1 MKVLRTFLLLLIGC
15 LSTQVSARLGG
26 FEYNHIQYSV
36 IKDGETYTSNVRL
49 TSFTSEYSGNF
60 EIPEYIDFYDES
72 DGGTYRYYVTE
83 IGQLSG
89 GGVYSNN
96 DHLKTLTSI
105 TIPSH
110 IKKLHDSCF
119 SGCGENITSVTIQEG
134 VEEIGY
140 GVFMVFNKLTSITL
154 PSTLRYL
161 GVNSFQH
168 CDALESVTIPEGL
181 TRIEKGTFCPC
192 DKLKTVNLPN
202 TITSIGEGA
211 FMNCPLLENI
221 NIPTALESIETNA
234 FNNCDAIT
242 SIELP
247 GSFRTVGVSAFFDCD
262 NLESVVLN
270 EGATTICNNAFER
283 CHKLSSV
290 TLPSTI
296 TTIGNAAFRDCALTS
311 IVLPEGL
318 KAIGN
323 DAFHSNVNL
332 KTANYPAGIET
343 AGCGIF
349 ANCGFTSF
357 TIPEGITSV
366 PEYFL
371 ASCNKLKEVK
381 LPQSLLEICDYAFSS
396 TPLETLT
403 IPQNVR
409 DIYIRFTIFS
419 SSLKTLVMECTTPPT
434 MHDVNDAA
442 WRNDNGKVVVP
453 LGTLSTY
460 RAAPF
465 WGDKDNN
472 ENYLVRN
479 IVEPREDEVTIA
491 DGTAYTC
498 TYDVVVDDLKY
509 ARRYKNN
516 NWQAWYVPFEMTI
529 TQEMA
534 TNFSFGK
541 FAGTYTDDE
550 EFFLTVVYLKVGDV
564 MKPHTPYFI
573 KAKMADE
580 NNDQII
586 TIGNATLKA
595 AEEMGFTML
604 SAEKKIT
611 IHGIYQSK
619 TATEE
624 DKDWYAYA
632 GGLYRHPNVGTTLSP
647 YRFYM
652 TIEDREDNPYF
663 TTPKPSQVKMMVIG
677 DDETSIEEIDGE
689 VIQLSDAVY
698 DLSGRKVTTRPKKGI
713 YIKKGK
719 KILF

>member
-15 LSTQVSARLGG
+15 LSTQVSARWES
-26 FEYNHIQYSV
+26 FKYNEIWYDV
-36 IKDGETYTSNVRL
+36 IKDGDMCTSNVRL
-49 TSFTSEYSGNF
+49 TSFTSEYTGNF
-60 EIPEYIDFYDES
+60 EIPVYIDFYD
-72 DGGTYRYYVTE
+72 DMDKCTYRYYVTE
-83 IGQLSG
+83 IGQTTG
-89 GGVYSNN
+89 GGVYYYN
-96 DHLKTLTSI
+96 DHLRALTSI

-110 IKKLHDSCF
+110 IKKLHDDCF
-119 SGCGENITSVTIQEG
+119 YWCGGNITSVIIEDG

-140 GVFMVFNKLTSITL
+140 GAFMSFTKLTSIRL
-154 PSTLRYL
+154 PSTLKYL

-181 TRIEKGTFCPC
+181 TRIENSTFVHC
-192 DKLKTVNLPN
+192 DILKTVNLPN
-202 TITSIGEGA
+202 TITSIGESA

-221 NIPTALESIETNA
+221 NIPTTLESIETNA

-247 GSFRTVGVSAFFDCD
+247 GSVRTVGVSAFFDCN

-270 EGATTICNNAFER
+270 EGATTIGNDAFR
-283 CHKLSSV
+283 SCHKLSSV

-296 TTIGNAAFRDCALTS
+296 TSIGNMAFRDCALTTL
-311 IVLPEGL
+311 VLPEGL
-318 KAIGN
+318 KTIGN
-323 DAFHSNVNL
+323 GAFRDNTNL
-332 KTANYPAGIET
+332 NTVNYPAGIET
-343 AGCGIF
+343 QGIEIF
-349 ANCGFTSF
+349 SNCGFTSF
-357 TIPEGITSV
+357 TIPEGITVV

-371 ASCNKLKEVK
+371 AGCNKLKEVK
-381 LPQSLLEICDYAFSS
+381 LPQSLLEIRGYAFSS

-403 IPQNVR
+403 IPKNVT
-409 DIYIRFTIFS
+409 DIYSSFTVFS

-472 ENYLVRN
+472 DNYLVRN

-573 KAKMADE
+573 KAKMADV

-595 AEEMGFTML
+595 AEEMGFIML

-624 DKDWYAYA
+624 DKDWYAYS
-632 GGLYRHPNVGTTLSP
+632 GGLYCQPEVGTTLSP

-698 DLSGRKVTTRPKKGI
+698 DLSGRKVNTEPKKGI

>member
-15 LSTQVSARLGG
+15 LSTQVSARWEG
-26 FEYNHIQYSV
+26 FEYNNIRYSV
-36 IKDGETYTSNVRL
+36 ITDGETPNTNVRIE
-49 TSFTSEYSGNF
+49 SFTSEYSGDF
-60 EIPEYIDFYDES
+60 VIPTSIDFYDNMDEC
-72 DGGTYRYYVTE
+72 TYHYNVTE
-83 IGQLSG
+83 IRGTG
-89 GGVYSNN
+89 INYNE
-96 DHLKTLTSI
+96 HLKQLTSI

-110 IKKLHDSCF
+110 IKKVHDSF
-119 SGCGENITSVTIQEG
+119 LYGGENLTSITFEDG

-140 GVFMVFNKLTSITL
+140 GAFMSFTKLTSIRL
-154 PSTLRYL
+154 PSTLKYL

-168 CDALESVTIPEGL
+168 CDALESVTIPSGV
-181 TRIEKGTFCPC
+181 TCIQKGTFCHC
-192 DKLKTVNLPN
+192 DKLTTVNLPN
-202 TITSIGEGA
+202 TITSIGDDA
-211 FMNCPLLENI
+211 FINCPLLENI
-221 NIPTALESIETNA
+221 NMPSSLESIGENA
-234 FNNCDAIT
+234 FKGCDAIT

-247 GSFRTVGVSAFFDCD
+247 STLRTIGVYAFFDCD
-262 NLESVVLN
+262 ELESVVLN
-270 EGATTICNNAFER
+270 EGATTICNNAFES

-332 KTANYPAGIET
+332 KTAKYPAGIET
-343 AGCGIF
+343 AGSGIF

-357 TIPEGITSV
+357 TISEGITSV

-381 LPQSLLEICDYAFSS
+381 LPQSLLEIRDYAFSS

-403 IPQNVR
+403 IPQNVT
-409 DIYIRFTIFS
+409 DIYSRFTIFS

-434 MHDVNDAA
+434 MHNVNDAA

-465 WGDKDNN
+465 WGEKDNN
-472 ENYLVRN
+472 DNYLVRN
-479 IVEPREDEVTIA
+479 IVEPHEEEVTIV
-491 DGTAYTC
+491 DNGSAYTS
-498 TYDVVVDDLKY
+498 TYDVVVEDLKY

-529 TQEMA
+529 TQDM
-534 TNFSFGK
+534 TSNFSFGK

-550 EFFLTVVYLKVGDV
+550 EFFLTIVYLKVGDV

-573 KAKMADE
+573 KAKTADE
-580 NNDQII
+580 NNDQVI

-595 AEEMGFTML
+595 AMEMGFTML

-611 IHGIYQSK
+611 IHGIYKSK
-619 TATEE
+619 TATDE
-624 DKDWYAYA
+624 DNDWYAYS
-632 GGLYRHPNVGTTLSP
+632 GGLYCRPEIGTTLLP

-663 TTPKPSQVKMMVIG
+663 TSPQPNQVRMMVIG
-677 DDETSIEEIDGE
+677 DDETSIENIDG
-689 VIQLSDAVY
+689 VTIMHADDIY
-698 DLSGRKVTTRPKKGI
+698 DLSGRKVNTQPKKGI
-713 YIKKGK
+713 YIKNGK
-719 KILF
+719 KTLF

>member
-1 MKVLRTFLLLLIGC
+1 M
-15 LSTQVSARLGG
+15 
-26 FEYNHIQYSV
+26 
-36 IKDGETYTSNVRL
+36 
-49 TSFTSEYSGNF
+49 
-60 EIPEYIDFYDES
+60 
-72 DGGTYRYYVTE
+72 
-83 IGQLSG
+83 
-89 GGVYSNN
+89 
-96 DHLKTLTSI
+96 
-105 TIPSH
+105 
-110 IKKLHDSCF
+110 
-119 SGCGENITSVTIQEG
+119 
-134 VEEIGY
+134 
-140 GVFMVFNKLTSITL
+140 
-154 PSTLRYL
+154 
-161 GVNSFQH
+161 
-168 CDALESVTIPEGL
+168 
-181 TRIEKGTFCPC
+181 
-192 DKLKTVNLPN
+192 
-202 TITSIGEGA
+202 
-211 FMNCPLLENI
+211 
-221 NIPTALESIETNA
+221 
-234 FNNCDAIT
+234 
-242 SIELP
+242 
-247 GSFRTVGVSAFFDCD
+247 
-262 NLESVVLN
+262 LN

-343 AGCGIF
+343 VGCGIF

-381 LPQSLLEICDYAFSS
+381 LPQSLLEIRDYAFYS

-403 IPQNVR
+403 IPKNVT
-409 DIYIRFTIFS
+409 DIYSLFTVFS
-419 SSLKTLVMECTTPPT
+419 FSLKTLVMECTTPPT
-434 MHDVNDAA
+434 MHNVSDAA

-465 WGDKDNN
+465 WGEKDNN

-491 DGTAYTC
+491 DGTAYTS

-529 TQEMA
+529 TQDMA

-580 NNDQII
+580 NNDQVI

-632 GGLYRHPNVGTTLSP
+632 GGLYRHPNVGATLSP

-689 VIQLSDAVY
+689 VIQLADAVY
-698 DLSGRKVTTRPKKGI
+698 DLSGRKVTTQPKKGI
-713 YIKKGK
+713 YIKNGK